1 MKNSVSDH
9 SFYIESDEE
18 EDEEKVFAVN
28 GGEEDQEENDGNDS
42 DSSAENQQQT
52 HPGSYNTSWP
62 QSYRYREKKKQK
74 IILED
79 SFCVNWMYIFD
90 SLCNFLFT
98 ILGLRAKIKYIFLE
112 LVLVEMFWGFLI
124 LMGQVE
130 IEKKV

>member
-18 EDEEKVFAVN
+18 EDEEKVFDVN

-62 QSYRYREKKKQK
+62 QSYRYREKKNKRLSWK
-74 IILED
+74 IPFVSIG
-79 SFCVNWMYIFD
+79 C
-90 SLCNFLFT
+90 
-98 ILGLRAKIKYIFLE
+98 R
-112 LVLVEMFWGFLI
+112 FLI
-124 LMGQVE
+124 LCAIFCSQSLAFGLKSS
-130 IEKKV
+130 IYF